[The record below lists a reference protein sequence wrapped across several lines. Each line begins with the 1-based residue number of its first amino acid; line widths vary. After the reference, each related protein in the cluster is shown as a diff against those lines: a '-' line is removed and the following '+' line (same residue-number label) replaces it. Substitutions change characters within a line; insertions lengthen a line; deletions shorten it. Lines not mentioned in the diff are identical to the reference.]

1 MHSTNFFFLRAGNLE
16 PAERLYMKTKSREGA
31 KAAREAFWQA
41 ALQHWAATHE
51 KERLEMTLK
60 FASIQPRATGRRPA
74 VNVD

>member
-1 MHSTNFFFLRAGNLE
+1 
-16 PAERLYMKTKSREGA
+16 MKTKSREGA

-60 FASIQPRATGRRPA
+60 FASIHSTACDGATPGRQCRLRTKRLSESESLD
-74 VNVD
+74 V